1 MKIFVVIF
9 CGLSIAN
16 SAAAQTGESSTKP
29 ESRVTTR
36 SAADV
41 VPLPSSKGLN
51 SAQAAGKKLFVQRC
65 SVCHLPALPSY
76 TAYGPL
82 LNKAMVAD
90 RGDEVVRLQIMQG
103 SPRMP
108 GFQYT
113 LSPKEIDQLVVYL
126 KTLDVLNKE

>member
-9 CGLSIAN
+9 CGLSIA
-16 SAAAQTGESSTKP
+16 SSTVAQTSQPSTKP
-29 ESRVTTR
+29 ESRVTTP

-41 VPLPSSKGLN
+41 VPLPSSKTLS

-90 RGDEVVRLQIMQG
+90 RGDDAVRLQIMQG

-108 GFQYT
+108 GFQYA
-113 LSPKEIDQLVVYL
+113 LSPNEIDQLLVYL
-126 KTLDVLNKE
+126 KTLDVLSKE

>member
-9 CGLSIAN
+9 CGVSIA
-16 SAAAQTGESSTKP
+16 SSTVAQTSQPSTKR
-29 ESRVTTR
+29 ESRLTTR

-41 VPLPSSKGLN
+41 VPLPSSKALT
-51 SAQAAGKKLFVQRC
+51 SVQAAGKRLFVQRC

-90 RGDEVVRLQIMQG
+90 RGDEAVRLQIMQG

>member
-1 MKIFVVIF
+1 MKIFQVIVCVV
-9 CGLSIAN
+9 SIA
-16 SAAAQTGESSTKP
+16 SSTVAQTSHSSTKP

-41 VPLPSSKGLN
+41 VPLQSSKALTTT
-51 SAQAAGKKLFVQRC
+51 QAAGKRLFVQRC

-90 RGDEVVRLQIMQG
+90 RGDEAVRIQIMQG

-113 LSPKEIDQLVVYL
+113 LSLTEIDQLVLYL